1 MFNTS
6 SIQLNLPSLVKRSR
20 LYRSFFGISLI
31 TFSTPDVLRQ
41 ARINMIALLESEAS
55 RTEGNTANLTRPHDS
70 GLSIYP
76 GDKNFLQKFKKIK
89 IYYLAEGQDHCEDC

>member
-1 MFNTS
+1 
-6 SIQLNLPSLVKRSR
+6 
-20 LYRSFFGISLI
+20 
-31 TFSTPDVLRQ
+31 
-41 ARINMIALLESEAS
+41 MIALLESEAS